1 MTQHRLNSVAETIE
15 KYGAKWPKD
24 LDALQIEMGCIRQ
37 GGKWKSKTGVE
48 CGAGL
53 SRHYENMRNILWPDL
68 EDHRW
73 NSICRDEILKNKVT
87 VLMGPGSSG
96 KTHTAAWVHL
106 CEYFCYPEDTCV
118 LVSSTDMRGLKMRVW
133 GEISSLWSQ
142 AVEKFDYL
150 PGHML
155 DSACAITTDS
165 LDDDEGSRNIRD
177 FRKGV
182 VGIPT
187 MQGGRFVGLQKWIG
201 IKQKRVRL
209 VADEACFPAGT
220 LVDTP
225 FGRVPIQDIRPGMLV
240 NNAIGSGRVVATSVR
255 SKKQIALIK
264 TKGGRT
270 IKCTPEHPFF
280 TNIGWINACHLNQKH
295 YMVSTYEAMR
305 ILQSD
310 VPSIHSAKQMHSMPN
325 QAEDMRALQI
335 PIPTQEIERARSVLL
350 AEVQVRLDQSRELQK
365 DVLVL
370 WGGIS
375 REVPQFSVSSLSRKN
390 DQEGVPAVSS
400 NFHGKKPNHGS
411 EVLQQKMLVSAHAAR
426 PGISKEILYGWSN
439 RKNSSITKENLR
451 GRPGAIPEN
460 ASEAAGSLQAVH
472 GFTHARA
479 AVGEAQEPE
488 PSSSGNGSQAARPW
502 REWHR
507 PNGGGN
513 KADGIGSRCGLELS
527 GKNRHESRE
536 RLSNVLQAGRGDSF
550 TEVRCGGGWELSQD
564 GGSRSEGREEGSILV
579 GDWVDSVEIH
589 EQENPEGHGECEA
602 GIDVY
607 NLQVE
612 GHPSYSVNGFLVH
625 NCMMGAG
632 FLSAFSNLNKN
643 SDFRACVLG
652 NPNDPNDCLGRCA
665 EPEDGWESHMNPEKT
680 TTWKT
685 RFMSGVC
692 VNLIGTDSPNF
703 DYPESQPTRYKYLIS
718 RQKIAETVSFFGKD
732 SYEYFSQCVGSMRI
746 GQLARRVI
754 TRRLCEENLAT
765 EHNVNWLDGI
775 RVRVAGL
782 DSAYNGD
789 RCVFYR
795 AEFGK
800 AVGGKTIL
808 YLHQPV
814 VIPITPT
821 GAEPEQQISEFV
833 KRECEAHGIP
843 PENFAHDST
852 GRGSLGTFLARVWSA
867 QTNPIEFGGQ
877 PTDRPVSLDHY
888 FTDPKTKIRRLKTE
902 KEHYSKRVSALWFA
916 VRYCIEAGQLRG
928 LTEETMEEGCMREWN
943 RVANDKLELE
953 GKDDMKLRVG
963 RSPDLMDAC
972 SIVVEMARRRGF
984 QISKLA
990 NQEEQDA
997 STDWLNNL
1005 RKEQRKIQESH
1016 ALTFS

>member
-1 MTQHRLNSVAETIE
+1 MIQ
-15 KYGAKWPKD
+15 
-24 LDALQIEMGCIRQ
+24 Q
-37 GGKWKSKTGVE
+37 GGAHAKKDGTKVGK
-48 CGAGL
+48 GL
-53 SRHYENMRNILWPDL
+53 PYHYEAMRKLLWPDL

-73 NSICRDEILKNKVT
+73 NSLCRDEILKNKVT

-106 CEYFCYPEDTCV
+106 CEYFCYPEETCV

-133 GEISSLWSQ
+133 GEMSSLWSQ
-142 AVEKFDYL
+142 AIERYEYL

-165 LDDDEGSRNIRD
+165 LEDDEGNRNIRD
-177 FRKGV
+177 FRRGC

-187 MQGGRFVGLQKWIG
+187 MQGGRFVGLQKWVG

-209 VADEACFPAGT
+209 IADEAA
-220 LVDTP
+220 
-225 FGRVPIQDIRPGMLV
+225 
-240 NNAIGSGRVVATSVR
+240 
-255 SKKQIALIK
+255 
-264 TKGGRT
+264 
-270 IKCTPEHPFF
+270 
-280 TNIGWINACHLNQKH
+280 
-295 YMVSTYEAMR
+295 
-305 ILQSD
+305 
-310 VPSIHSAKQMHSMPN
+310 
-325 QAEDMRALQI
+325 
-335 PIPTQEIERARSVLL
+335 
-350 AEVQVRLDQSRELQK
+350 
-365 DVLVL
+365 
-370 WGGIS
+370 
-375 REVPQFSVSSLSRKN
+375 
-390 DQEGVPAVSS
+390 
-400 NFHGKKPNHGS
+400 
-411 EVLQQKMLVSAHAAR
+411 
-426 PGISKEILYGWSN
+426 
-439 RKNSSITKENLR
+439 
-451 GRPGAIPEN
+451 
-460 ASEAAGSLQAVH
+460 
-472 GFTHARA
+472 
-479 AVGEAQEPE
+479 
-488 PSSSGNGSQAARPW
+488 
-502 REWHR
+502 
-507 PNGGGN
+507 
-513 KADGIGSRCGLELS
+513 
-527 GKNRHESRE
+527 
-536 RLSNVLQAGRGDSF
+536 
-550 TEVRCGGGWELSQD
+550 
-564 GGSRSEGREEGSILV
+564 
-579 GDWVDSVEIH
+579 
-589 EQENPEGHGECEA
+589 
-602 GIDVY
+602 
-607 NLQVE
+607 
-612 GHPSYSVNGFLVH
+612 
-625 NCMMGAG
+625 MMGAG

-665 EPEDGWESHMNPEKT
+665 EPEDGWDSHMNPEKT

-692 VNLIGTDSPNF
+692 VNLIGLDSPNM
-703 DYPESQPTRYKYLIS
+703 DYPEDQPTRYKYLIS

-746 GQLARRVI
+746 GQLARRVF

-765 EHNVNWLDGI
+765 EHEVNWLDGI
-775 RVRVAGL
+775 RTRVAGL

-808 YLHQPV
+808 YLHQPII
-814 VIPITPT
+814 IPITPT

-833 KRECEAHGIP
+833 KRECEAHGIL

-888 FTDPKTKIRRLKTE
+888 FNDPKTKIRRLKTE

-943 RVANDKLELE
+943 RVKDDKLELE

-984 QISKLA
+984 HISKLA
-990 NQEEQDA
+990 NQEEQNA
-997 STDWLNNL
+997 STEWLDTI
-1005 RKEQRKIQESH
+1005 RRDQRKLSDSH